1 MMKKIIAFILSIFLL
16 TGCSLSTSTEKT
28 KKKETKEM
36 TNYTVFVDDD
46 RPLTIGDQIEDMN
59 KYLTH
64 FETLEIESSAVFYNN
79 DDIEIFIGANGDV
92 RKITLF
98 TATYSLDN
106 SIRIGSTRKNVKK
119 IYQEYVD
126 EKNDN
131 YSHFCIQDINIDFTY
146 KNDEII
152 KIELEK
158 A

>member
-1 MMKKIIAFILSIFLL
+1 MCPFIYSPSCFSNRTFSSFPTYLSKNSI
-16 TGCSLSTSTEKT
+16 S
-28 KKKETKEM
+28 
-36 TNYTVFVDDD
+36 
-46 RPLTIGDQIEDMN
+46 
-59 KYLTH
+59 H
-64 FETLEIESSAVFYNN
+64 
-79 DDIEIFIGANGDV
+79 
-92 RKITLF
+92 
-98 TATYSLDN
+98 SLDN
-106 SIRIGSTRKNVKK
+106 SIRIGSTRKNVKN

>member
-1 MMKKIIAFILSIFLL
+1 M
-16 TGCSLSTSTEKT
+16 
-28 KKKETKEM
+28 
-36 TNYTVFVDDD
+36 
-46 RPLTIGDQIEDMN
+46 
-59 KYLTH
+59 
-64 FETLEIESSAVFYNN
+64 
-79 DDIEIFIGANGDV
+79 
-92 RKITLF
+92 
-98 TATYSLDN
+98 
-106 SIRIGSTRKNVKK
+106 KK